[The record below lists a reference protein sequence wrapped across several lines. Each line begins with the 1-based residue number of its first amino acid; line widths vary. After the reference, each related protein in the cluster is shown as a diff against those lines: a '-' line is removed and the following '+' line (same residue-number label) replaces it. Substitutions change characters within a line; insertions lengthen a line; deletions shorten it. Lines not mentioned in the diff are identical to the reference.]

1 MALSTQH
8 TTAAPTTSTA
18 TATTST
24 AKTAPAT
31 APAPITTATT
41 TTAASTR
48 NNTPTPS
55 SSRAHSMYASLS
67 YPGHS
72 TFSAA
77 DAARHLSEEHV
88 ARSSQDMFRKIAEY
102 VRSEM
107 LATSEDYKLLE
118 NMNNMTKERYVELAG
133 VAQEL
138 MLEVGKLRTTY
149 SDFEPYLARID
160 EISEQAD
167 VISNIADELDEYTK
181 SLEARLM
188 RITK

>member
-1 MALSTQH
+1 
-8 TTAAPTTSTA
+8 
-18 TATTST
+18 
-24 AKTAPAT
+24 
-31 APAPITTATT
+31 
-41 TTAASTR
+41 
-48 NNTPTPS
+48 
-55 SSRAHSMYASLS
+55 
-67 YPGHS
+67 
-72 TFSAA
+72 
-77 DAARHLSEEHV
+77 
-88 ARSSQDMFRKIAEY
+88 MFRKIAEY